1 MLSVSAVPTSALRAV
16 EILPAVVGTVTTKTS
31 LTDKANGGGKKKK
44 KKSVL
49 LDFSEF
55 SLPHQGLL

>member
-1 MLSVSAVPTSALRAV
+1 MSAVPTSALRAV

-44 KKSVL
+44 KKISFTGFL
-49 LDFSEF
+49 
-55 SLPHQGLL
+55 